1 MEVFQLF
8 IVVLTSLF
16 IRTELVVAER
26 GLCQVPELIQ
36 RDHAHKSM
44 MQRLLEQRSN
54 VKFLHAQNHSPIH
67 IWRQLQAVYGQEGMS
82 KTQVRFWV
90 RCFRETGLATPTK
103 DKPRSGKPKSART
116 ERGINHVRSV
126 LQRDGRQTVRD
137 IADAAPG
144 DIHISKSSVQ
154 RILKKDLKFSKLSA
168 KFVPRILTDEQR
180 QL

>member
-1 MEVFQLF
+1 
-8 IVVLTSLF
+8 
-16 IRTELVVAER
+16 
-26 GLCQVPELIQ
+26 
-36 RDHAHKSM
+36 
-44 MQRLLEQRSN
+44 
-54 VKFLHAQNHSPIH
+54 
-67 IWRQLQAVYGQEGMS
+67 MS